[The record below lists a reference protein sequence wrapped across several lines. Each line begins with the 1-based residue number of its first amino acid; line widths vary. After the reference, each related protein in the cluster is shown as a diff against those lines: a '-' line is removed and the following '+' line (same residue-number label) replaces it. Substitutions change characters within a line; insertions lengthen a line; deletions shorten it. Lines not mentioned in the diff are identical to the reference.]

1 MHEPSLLQPESLLVT
16 WRLNSQQRQ
25 AMLEDLSQGKGSNH
39 KKRKMESTAQITEED
54 SKLDEVVGLQK
65 QICDL
70 GTELTRQSSWWCVA
84 HKDLQSQIDAL
95 IKENQEIRAELK
107 TLKKQDAEATKA
119 CIGSPTS
126 ARASNTLPV
135 YIKIEGIDSERTT
148 SWDERDELSGS
159 PPNRSTMAT
168 GGTDSQDERL
178 SFTSVDEK
186 PVYIKIEGIDSERT
200 TSWDERDELSGSP
213 PNRSTMATG
222 GTDSQDER
230 LSFTSVD
237 EKVIHMSSKFLQRSF
252 GRMSPEPLSDSTFL
266 DTESLADIWSSNS
279 ETSDGELLLHA
290 QASRVIPCFSPNA
303 LWVQN
308 IPTKSRA
315 PKEIQQTS
323 DTTKTDETKE
333 KRHPNGKVE
342 RMLSDGRTIIT
353 FPNGTRKEISADKK
367 TTLIR
372 FFNGDMKIK
381 SDQKAIYY
389 YADAQTM
396 HTTYPDGVE
405 VVQFP
410 NKWTEKFYP
419 DGSKETVFPDGTV
432 KQLKD
437 GCEETVFPD
446 GTFVTVKRN
455 GDKTIMFSN
464 GEKEIHTAR
473 FKRKEFPDG
482 TTKTVYCNG
491 CQETKYASGRVRVK
505 DEKGTVIL
513 DWK

>member
-1 MHEPSLLQPESLLVT
+1 
-16 WRLNSQQRQ
+16 
-25 AMLEDLSQGKGSNH
+25 MLEDLSQGKGSNH
-39 KKRKMESTAQITEED
+39 EKRKMESTAQITEED

-70 GTELTRQSSWWCVA
+70 GTELTRQSSWWCIA

-119 CIGSPTS
+119 CIGSPTP

-135 YIKIEGIDSERTT
+135 YIKIEGTDSERTT

-168 GGTDSQDERL
+168 GGTDSQDE
-178 SFTSVDEK
+178 
-186 PVYIKIEGIDSERT
+186 
-200 TSWDERDELSGSP
+200 
-213 PNRSTMATG
+213 M
-222 GTDSQDER
+222 

-237 EKVIHMSSKFLQRSF
+237 EKVIHMSSKFLQRSL

-266 DTESLADIWSSNS
+266 DTESLADIWSSNP

-303 LWVQN
+303 LWVQ
-308 IPTKSRA
+308 
-315 PKEIQQTS
+315 
-323 DTTKTDETKE
+323 
-333 KRHPNGKVE
+333 VE

-372 FFNGDMKIK
+372 FFNGDMKKIK
-381 SDQKAIYY
+381 SNQKVIYY

-432 KQLKD
+432 KRLKD